1 MISVTGEYLIT
12 IIEQYV
18 NRTIGIRRNPSIE
31 KLTPVLVYEATN
43 EELADFIL
51 SIPYFDE
58 RIKNFILGISNE
70 QTIIISQ
77 AWEIALI
84 VRTRKWAESDEWL
97 YGTFQLSMGTTAV
110 QLKRKCRFPERFH
123 IKV

>member
-18 NRTIGIRRNPSIE
+18 NRTIGIRRNHSIE
-31 KLTPVLVYEATN
+31 KLIHEIVYEATN

-77 AWEIALI
+77 SWEIALI

-97 YGTFQLSMGTTAV
+97 YGDFRLSMGAYDGQVKGDAGFLT
-110 QLKRKCRFPERFH
+110 LPY
-123 IKV
+123 